1 MKYYIGIDLGGTN
14 IVAGVVDEN
23 FSLIATASNK
33 TNAGRPADQ
42 IAETMAQTAAQA
54 AEKAGISMELFE
66 SVGIGSPGIVDSQKR
81 EVIFASNLDFYNAPI
96 GQLLED
102 RLHRPVFLA
111 NDADAAAYGE
121 FMAGAG
127 KTENGQH
134 ISNMVAITLGT
145 GVGSGI
151 IINSKIYNGYGF
163 AGGEFGHTV
172 ICLNGR
178 PCSCGRKGCIETYC
192 SATGLI
198 TTTKEHMQHNP
209 DSLMWKLCDG
219 DLDKVDGRTCF
230 DAAEQGDK
238 AGQAAVEEYTNA
250 LGEAIV
256 NAINTLQPEI
266 ICLGGGVSKQGEN
279 LLRPIR
285 SYMDRFCFDRFAA
298 HRTQVRI
305 AELGNDAGII
315 GAALIGLQA
324 E

>member
-42 IAETMAQTAAQA
+42 IVETMAQTAAQA
-54 AEKAGISMELFE
+54 AEKAGISMEQIE

-198 TTTKEHMQHNP
+198 TTTKEHMQSNP

-219 DLDKVDGRTCF
+219 DLDKLS
-230 DAAEQGDK
+230 DAHLCAVCSK
-238 AGQAAVEEYTNA
+238 AVKA
-250 LGEAIV
+250 EAIHITADWSEQIFALFGDTTAQTDDFWLESIDCID
-256 NAINTLQPEI
+256 NCFSKCI
-266 ICLGGGVSKQGEN
+266 GVFFHSSLLFRCSK
-279 LLRPIR
+279 
-285 SYMDRFCFDRFAA
+285 S
-298 HRTQVRI
+298 
-305 AELGNDAGII
+305 
-315 GAALIGLQA
+315 
-324 E
+324 